1 MNENL
6 EKTTQS
12 LLKRY
17 NDAQE
22 SLGQLSQKL
31 DITTK
36 LLEVLKL
43 EKKQWQLEKI
53 KQQKIIS
60 DTLNKSN
67 KLHQEDLVEIQRLR
81 EKLRAY
87 GYID

>member
-6 EKTTQS
+6 EKNTQS